1 MKISN
6 LKGLQTTRIIQMSVK
21 VYVLMVKYD
30 ASEFENDFT
39 SSWKILPTMSFVNVQ
54 MVDGG
59 SGGIL
64 ITFWSC

>member
-21 VYVLMVKYD
+21 VYFMMVKYY